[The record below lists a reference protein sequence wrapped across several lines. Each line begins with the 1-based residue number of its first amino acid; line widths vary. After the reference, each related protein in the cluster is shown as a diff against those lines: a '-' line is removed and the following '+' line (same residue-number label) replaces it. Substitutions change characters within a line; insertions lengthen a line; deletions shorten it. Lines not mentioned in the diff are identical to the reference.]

1 MNCKERNVVE
11 TLKRYKGSI
20 LFCMLEIAVGVLLL
34 INPIAFTTGI
44 VMAFGAALLAVGI
57 MKIVRYLRMDPRQ
70 AVASRGLVKGLIL
83 MAAGGFC
90 LIRFDWFIVTFPMLT
105 VIYGIGLLV
114 CGLGKVQWAV
124 DMLRLRVVKWYL
136 AAIGAVVTIVCAVVV
151 LCNPFATM
159 EVMWIFTG
167 VALIVEAALDVLAM
181 ILKDWKKSTAGQS
194 FEVIDA
200 EESQ

>member
-90 LIRFDWFIVTFPMLT
+90 LIRSDWFIVTFPMLS

>member
-1 MNCKERNVVE
+1 MNCKERTVVE

-44 VMAFGAALLAVGI
+44 IMAFGAALLAVGI

-90 LIRFDWFIVTFPMLT
+90 LIRSDWFIVTFPMLT
-105 VIYGIGLLV
+105 VIYGIGLLI

-136 AAIGAVVTIVCAVVV
+136 AAIGAVVTIVCAVIV

-167 VALIVEAALDVLAM
+167 VALIVEAVLDVLAM
-181 ILKDWKKSTAGQS
+181 ILKDWKKSTAGQR

>member
-1 MNCKERNVVE
+1 MNCKERIVVE

-44 VMAFGAALLAVGI
+44 IMAFGAALLAVGI

-105 VIYGIGLLV
+105 VIYGIGLLI

-167 VALIVEAALDVLAM
+167 VALIVEAVLDVLAM
-181 ILKDWKKSTAGQS
+181 ILKDWKKSTAGQR

>member
-1 MNCKERNVVE
+1 ME

-44 VMAFGAALLAVGI
+44 IMAFGAALLAVGI

-90 LIRFDWFIVTFPMLT
+90 LIRYDWFIVTFPMLT
-105 VIYGIGLLV
+105 VIYGIGLLI

-167 VALIVEAALDVLAM
+167 VALIVEAVLDVLAM
-181 ILKDWKKSTAGQS
+181 ILKDWKKSTAGQR

>member
-90 LIRFDWFIVTFPMLT
+90 LIRSNWFIETFPMLT
-105 VIYGIGLLV
+105 VSYGIGLLV
-114 CGLGKVQWAV
+114 CGLAKVQWAV